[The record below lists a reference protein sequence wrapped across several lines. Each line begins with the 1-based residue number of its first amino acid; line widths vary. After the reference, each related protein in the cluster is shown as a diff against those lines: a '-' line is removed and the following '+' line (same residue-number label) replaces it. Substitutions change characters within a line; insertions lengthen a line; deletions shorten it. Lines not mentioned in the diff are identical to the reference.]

1 MPALAGGRAVT
12 QRRAQEIYEDS
23 VRWLSPAERLRLLVL
38 IAESLEAETGLS
50 EQPVAPRD
58 IRELHGLGKEL
69 WAGIDAQEYVNALR
83 EGRPL
88 PGEPQDP
95 TA

>member
-1 MPALAGGRAVT
+1 MSEVRAEETYTRHV
-12 QRRAQEIYEDS
+12 S
-23 VRWLSPAERLRLLVL
+23 VLSFGEQLRLLAL
-38 IAESLEAETGLS
+38 IAQGLALRAG
-50 EQPVAPRD
+50 EVEGPPLHD

-88 PGEPQDP
+88 PGEPPDP
-95 TA
+95 PR